1 MRKKTREQKEVINA
15 AKAKARERPL
25 LVDSYNSKKN
35 SNLAKIQNLKKFSE
49 IMQESGMKKKDIEA
63 RLTAEEKELLAEDE
77 FLTKQKA
84 KYGRTT
90 KEETEKNYGTNP
102 LDI

>member
-1 MRKKTREQKEVINA
+1 
-15 AKAKARERPL
+15 
-25 LVDSYNSKKN
+25 
-35 SNLAKIQNLKKFSE
+35 
-49 IMQESGMKKKDIEA
+49 MKKKDIEA

-90 KEETEKNYGTNP
+90 KQETEKNYGTNP